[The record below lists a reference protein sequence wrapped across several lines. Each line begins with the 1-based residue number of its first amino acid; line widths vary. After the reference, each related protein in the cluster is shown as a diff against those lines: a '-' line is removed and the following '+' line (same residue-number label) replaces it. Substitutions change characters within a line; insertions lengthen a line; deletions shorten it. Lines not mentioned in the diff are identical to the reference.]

1 MRFVVRVVR
10 GRPVIHLAIELYVI
24 LSVVV
29 TPGVPVH
36 HAGDVQNM
44 AGRIAVI
51 ARWWQMWAGIL
62 HDRCC
67 RKFRLS
73 RILLP
78 LVAAILAWY
87 LNVSD
92 SSINTSKYLIWR
104 FAGIVVPSTQRGGCD
119 KRLLLLSRLVRG
131 RQ

>member
-36 HAGDVQNM
+36 HAGNTQNM

-51 ARWWQMWAGIL
+51 ARWWQMWTGIL
-62 HDRCC
+62 CDQCC
-67 RKFRLS
+67 RKFRLP

-78 LVAAILAWY
+78 LVAAIVAWY

-92 SSINTSKYLIWR
+92 S
-104 FAGIVVPSTQRGGCD
+104 
-119 KRLLLLSRLVRG
+119 
-131 RQ
+131 

>member
-1 MRFVVRVVR
+1 MRFVVRVVW

-24 LSVVV
+24 LSMVV

-36 HAGDVQNM
+36 HAGDAQNM

-62 HDRCC
+62 RDRCR
-67 RKFRLS
+67 RKFRLP
-73 RILLP
+73 RILVP
-78 LVAAILAWY
+78 LVAAIVVWY

-92 SSINTSKYLIWR
+92 SSINTPKYLLWR
-104 FAGIVVPSTQRGGCD
+104 FAGIVVPSTRRGGCD
-119 KRLLLLSRLVRG
+119 ERLLLLPRLVRG